1 MENSITTTATA
12 NPNYYITSDGLVAI
26 NGTANWGSQGVSFGV
41 TKKSGIAPE
50 LYFKYVKKKL
60 SFLEK
65 RKLDSRLKK
74 LEKAFDKAVEAGQE
88 VLAEK
93 FLNEV
98 AREARE
104 SVIYTKGVKM
114 FIERDDLFK
123 HKRNIRDGHISDTL
137 LKNYTRVIPK
147 SVLEKKK
154 KVESAF
160 DDFVIFHYY
169 NSELEEKREKKQKMS
184 ESEKSAMRDPI
195 LFGIIKETNRLYF
208 VDDWEDE
215 FCDLTFDEIVD
226 VVGLDE
232 EEITLTR
239 EPKLG
244 VN

>member
-1 MENSITTTATA
+1 MENSITTNSTTAGV
-12 NPNYYITSDGLVAI
+12 NYYIGDNGLI
-26 NGTANWGSQGVSFGV
+26 SIDGTASWGSPIVNFGV
-41 TKKSGIAPE
+41 NKKSGIAPE

-65 RKLDSRLKK
+65 RKLDTRLKK
-74 LEKAFDKAVEAGQE
+74 LEKAFDKAVESGQDA
-88 VLAEK
+88 LAEK

-104 SVIYTKGVKM
+104 SVIYSKGIKM
-114 FIERDDLFK
+114 FIEREDLFK

-137 LKNYTRVIPK
+137 LKYYTRVIPK
-147 SVLEKKK
+147 SVIEKKK

-169 NSELEEKREKKQKMS
+169 NPELEEKREKKQKMS

-239 EPKLG
+239 DPKL
-244 VN
+244 NK